1 MQIQEKKD
9 GETNKADTQ
18 LNTSRSSTRKYKWD
32 IFLGIV
38 TRFNR
43 QNYKSSL
50 KAPLLARLFSSY
62 FIRNKWNRA
71 REVVLLL
78 SSCGN
83 NDVSFAIRNFPEM
96 NC

>member
-9 GETNKADTQ
+9 RETNKADTQ

-62 FIRNKWNRA
+62 FIRNRA

-78 SSCGN
+78 SRCGN